1 MLMTE
6 IEYLVVPNVTI
17 HQVRLVTGKI
27 LESC

>member
-1 MLMTE
+1 MTE